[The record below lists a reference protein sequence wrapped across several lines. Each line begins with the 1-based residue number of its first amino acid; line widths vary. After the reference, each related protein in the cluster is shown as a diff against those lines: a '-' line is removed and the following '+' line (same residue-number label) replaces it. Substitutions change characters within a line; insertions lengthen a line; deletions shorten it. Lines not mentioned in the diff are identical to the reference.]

1 LHIFIVEVQRN
12 LFKVTANRRQY
23 KTSLH
28 IFIVEVQRN
37 LFKVTANRRHFKTSL
52 HIFIVEVQRN
62 LFKVTA
68 NRRHFKTS
76 KLVFVLLRGD
86 VIALVTFKGAEIN
99 DFSLFDEKSKPKIW
113 RYKLKNVTLH
123 PLIKQSETVIH
134 CDCKTTSIDF
144 LYWRDGRVVECT
156 GLENRRTERYRGFES
171 LSLRNVVT
179 LSSDLL
185 FSLRAPHLKHPMER
199 WQSGRMHRS

>member
-12 LFKVTANRRQY
+12 LFRVTANRRY
-23 KTSLH
+23 
-28 IFIVEVQRN
+28 
-37 LFKVTANRRHFKTSL
+37 FKTCL

-86 VIALVTFKGAEIN
+86 VIALVRFKGAEIN
-99 DFSLFDEKSKPKIW
+99 DFSLFDEKSMPKIW
-113 RYKLKNVTLH
+113 RYKLKSVTLH

-134 CDCKTTSIDF
+134 CDCKTTSIAF
-144 LYWRDGRVVECT
+144 P
-156 GLENRRTERYRGFES
+156 
-171 LSLRNVVT
+171 
-179 LSSDLL
+179 LL
-185 FSLRAPHLKHPMER
+185 ER

>member
-1 LHIFIVEVQRN
+1 MLRCSVTYLKLLQIEDTSKQACIFLLLRCSVTYSKLLQIEGTSKQACIFLLLRCSVTYSKLLQIEGTSKQACIFLLLRQRN

-23 KTSLH
+23 
-28 IFIVEVQRN
+28 
-37 LFKVTANRRHFKTSL
+37 
-52 HIFIVEVQRN
+52 
-62 LFKVTA
+62 
-68 NRRHFKTS
+68 KTS

-99 DFSLFDEKSKPKIW
+99 DFSLFDEKSKQKIW

-134 CDCKTTSIDF
+134 CDCKTTSIAF
-144 LYWRDGRVVECT
+144 P
-156 GLENRRTERYRGFES
+156 
-171 LSLRNVVT
+171 
-179 LSSDLL
+179 LL
-185 FSLRAPHLKHPMER
+185 ER